1 MTEKYLVFY
10 LDNKEL
16 AAYTVRGTF
25 PGEKEATI
33 ELLASE
39 NNTVPEQIR
48 TAYEDR

>member
-1 MTEKYLVFY
+1 MEKYLVFY

-33 ELLASE
+33 ELLAIE
-39 NNTVPEQIR
+39 NNTAPERIR